1 MDHDVA
7 YDDGK
12 VTCAWCR
19 RIYDAEHVK
28 PICGDCVFEFDRAE
42 VEADRLWSRVCDHLD
57 RSNGIRPGVVLL
69 MAVAWMAVT
78 LMESLP

>member
-19 RIYDAEHVK
+19 RVLDAERVK
-28 PICGDCVFEFDRAE
+28 PICGDCVFDFDQAE
-42 VEADRLWSRVCDHLD
+42 MEADRLWSRVRDQLD
-57 RSNGIRPGVVLL
+57 RSHGIRPSVVLL

>member
-12 VTCAWCR
+12 NACWWCR
-19 RIYDAEHVK
+19 KVYDVEGVK
-28 PICGDCVFEFDRAE
+28 LICGDCVVDFNRADR
-42 VEADRLWSRVCDHLD
+42 EADLLWSRVCDQLD
-57 RSNGIRPGVVLL
+57 RSNGIRPGVFLL

-78 LMESLP
+78 LMESLI